1 MYLLI
6 TSSLQGLMSW
16 VLLLIADHLFLS
28 TATVGI
34 YVINQNHQKG
44 QKIARKKIQKHA
56 VSNPLE

>member
-1 MYLLI
+1 
-6 TSSLQGLMSW
+6 MSW

-44 QKIARKKIQKHA
+44 KKIARKKIQKHA